1 MISIRSNTTVF
12 SEGGYA
18 AKPKYNREALEKISN
33 EIDAILKSREQQRLV
48 SAAKRQA
55 AQSGRAALSGET
67 DPRLSAGA
75 ANKPNNPW
83 SAEKKQPV
91 PTGET
96 DPRFSAG
103 AVKPASAQVFAPRQQ
118 PEKEEEQKPQGGAAL
133 RYATKSDMDKNS
145 GSGMAGLFGGETG
158 NPKNT
163 AASDLNR
170 TKGAGV
176 AAVAGKVPQNYFDKI
191 IEWSRS
197 GESSVSQ
204 KDKLLQNKGAGVA
217 AVAGNGEMYDWAKYI
232 KDFFEKEGTFS
243 TPKERDKIMKGE
255 KILNKPSYEESVYNS
270 KDSKSFIPK
279 ERDRQDFN
287 ESFME
292 TYKEAEQILNKEE
305 FDNNFEALT
314 VASLNRFSATPAKV
328 TSDVLNMAADCIDEL
343 TGEEKNAFCDWLRS
357 MDDNSELLDK
367 SERQYSQVDYD
378 NEFINELGVGT
389 SKELVDT
396 ASRAFMGGIL
406 KMPPKTLS
414 SIYSATEIYNTAR
427 ENGYSVEEAMGESG
441 AMAAVNK
448 GASFVFDL
456 AGSGIKNEAV
466 KATWGLLKDA
476 TTQTNQNNWIKV
488 HDAENE
494 STIESVINTANTL
507 ATLAAVEDIVR
518 GAPYLL
524 KAAGK
529 FLSAK

>member
-1 MISIRSNTTVF
+1 MSIQSNTTVF

-33 EIDAILKSREQQRLV
+33 EIDAILKRREQQRLV

-55 AQSGRAALSGET
+55 AQSGGAALSGET
-67 DPRLSAGA
+67 DPRFSAGA
-75 ANKPNNPW
+75 ANKPNNPWSAEKKQPAPAGETDPRFSAGAVNKPNNPW

-103 AVKPASAQVFAPRQQ
+103 AAKPASAQVFAPRQQ

-133 RYATKSDMDKNS
+133 RYATKSDMDKNR

-176 AAVAGKVPQNYFDKI
+176 AAVAGKIPQNYFDKI

-197 GESSVSQ
+197 GEPRLSSREQ
-204 KDKLLQNKGAGVA
+204 FLYNRNKNMGEIAGGEFYDYLAPFRDPSLVNYKPTPREQQMINRSNQIYNSY
-217 AVAGNGEMYDWAKYI
+217 VNGEEY
-232 KDFFEKEGTFS
+232 
-243 TPKERDKIMKGE
+243 
-255 KILNKPSYEESVYNS
+255 LN
-270 KDSKSFIPK
+270 
-279 ERDRQDFN
+279 R
-287 ESFME
+287 
-292 TYKEAEQILNKEE
+292 EE
-305 FDNNFEALT
+305 FDSNLEYLM
-314 VASLNRFSATPAKV
+314 VADFNRFRATPAKV
-328 TSDVLNMAADCIDEL
+328 TSDVLNMIADGVDEL

-378 NEFINELGVGT
+378 NEFINELVVGT

-396 ASRAFMGGIL
+396 ASQAFMGGIL
-406 KMPPKTLS
+406 KIPPKSLS
-414 SIYSATEIYNTAR
+414 SIYAATEIYNAAR
-427 ENGYSVEEAMGESG
+427 EKGYSVEEAMGESG

-456 AGSGIKNEAV
+456 AGSGIKNEAI

>member
-1 MISIRSNTTVF
+1 
-12 SEGGYA
+12 
-18 AKPKYNREALEKISN
+18 
-33 EIDAILKSREQQRLV
+33 
-48 SAAKRQA
+48 
-55 AQSGRAALSGET
+55 
-67 DPRLSAGA
+67 
-75 ANKPNNPW
+75 
-83 SAEKKQPV
+83 
-91 PTGET
+91 
-96 DPRFSAG
+96 
-103 AVKPASAQVFAPRQQ
+103 
-118 PEKEEEQKPQGGAAL
+118 
-133 RYATKSDMDKNS
+133 
-145 GSGMAGLFGGETG
+145 MAGLFGGETG

-176 AAVAGKVPQNYFDKI
+176 AAVAGKIPQNYFDKI

-197 GESSVSQ
+197 GEPRLSSREQ
-204 KDKLLQNKGAGVA
+204 FLYNRNKNMGEIAGGEFYDYLAPFRDPSLVNYKPTPREQQMINRSNQIYNSY
-217 AVAGNGEMYDWAKYI
+217 VNGEEY
-232 KDFFEKEGTFS
+232 
-243 TPKERDKIMKGE
+243 
-255 KILNKPSYEESVYNS
+255 LN
-270 KDSKSFIPK
+270 
-279 ERDRQDFN
+279 R
-287 ESFME
+287 
-292 TYKEAEQILNKEE
+292 EE
-305 FDNNFEALT
+305 FDSNLEYLM
-314 VASLNRFSATPAKV
+314 VADFNRFRATPAKV
-328 TSDVLNMAADCIDEL
+328 TSDVLNMIADGVDEL

-378 NEFINELGVGT
+378 NEFINELVVGT

-396 ASRAFMGGIL
+396 ASQAFMGGIL
-406 KMPPKTLS
+406 KIPPKSLS
-414 SIYSATEIYNTAR
+414 SIYAATEIYNAAR
-427 ENGYSVEEAMGESG
+427 EKGYSVEEAMGESG

-456 AGSGIKNEAV
+456 AGSGIKNEAI